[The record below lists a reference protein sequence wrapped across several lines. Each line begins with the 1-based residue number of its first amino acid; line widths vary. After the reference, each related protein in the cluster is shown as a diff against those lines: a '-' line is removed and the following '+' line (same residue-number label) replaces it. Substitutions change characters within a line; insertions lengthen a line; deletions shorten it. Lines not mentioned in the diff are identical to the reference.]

1 LIGRF
6 HFITVTFTLLL
17 SILVIFEQ
25 TSLAD
30 IAPKNAQQAGAQQ
43 PNARGFQI
51 DGETVFEQACFSC
64 HGTGFYGA
72 PVIGDQFAWEE
83 RLTRGET
90 ELIENTLQGLNS
102 MPARGG
108 CVQCSD
114 AEIQAAVRYLINY

>member
-1 LIGRF
+1 MIGRC
-6 HFITVTFTLLL
+6 HIIATTFTLLL
-17 SILVIFEQ
+17 PILVMSDQ

-30 IAPKNAQQAGAQQ
+30 VAAQNAKQAESQSV
-43 PNARGFQI
+43 QI

-72 PVIGDQFAWEE
+72 PLIGDQYDWQE
-83 RLTRGET
+83 RLARGES
-90 ELIENTLQGLNS
+90 ELITNTLQGLNS

-114 AEIQAAVRYLINY
+114 AEIQAAVRYLISY